1 MNEGTTSGPLPS
13 SPEMVTSTPHPLPPT
28 PSSQKLKLL
37 IVDDDES
44 IRSQMKWAL
53 IGEYEVLT
61 AEDRP
66 SALEVLRK
74 EHPTVAT
81 LDLGLP
87 PKPADTEEGFQTL
100 AEIMETSPGAKVI
113 VITGQD
119 DKKNALKAIGMGAY
133 DFFCKPIK
141 IDELKIVLTRAFYLS
156 QLEAENRLLQGR
168 LQGDSFEGMMGTS
181 KPIQEV
187 FSSLRKLADT
197 DVPVLVIGESGTGKE
212 LAARAIHRLSV
223 RKEGPFIPINCGAI
237 PENLLESELFGHEK
251 GSFTGAHIQR
261 KGRVE
266 SAQGGTLFLDEI
278 GELSPALQ
286 VKLLRYLQE
295 QKIERVGGREEIS
308 VDARVMAATNRD
320 LQKAMKAGKFREDLY
335 YRLGVVVV
343 SLPPLREREEDILL
357 LATSFLRRF
366 AEESKRKINGFS
378 KAAVQSL
385 ESYPWPGNIREME
398 NRIRRAVIMA
408 EGRKITPQDLELET
422 MLGRQEAKT
431 LKDAREEVEREIIQ
445 EALHRHNGNMT
456 RAAEELG
463 VSRPTLYELMD
474 KLGIGRGEY

>member
-1 MNEGTTSGPLPS
+1 VNNA
-13 SPEMVTSTPHPLPPT
+13 TPHPQPPI

-44 IRSQMKWAL
+44 IRSQMRWAL
-53 IGEYEVLT
+53 IEEYEVLT

-66 SALEVLRK
+66 SALEVLRQ
-74 EHPTVAT
+74 EYPTVAT

-100 AEIMETSPGAKVI
+100 AEMLETSPGTKVI

-141 IDELKIVLTRAFYLS
+141 IGELKIVLTRAFYLS
-156 QLEAENRLLQGR
+156 QLEAENRLLQDR

-181 KPIQEV
+181 KAIQEV
-187 FSSLRKLADT
+187 FSTLRKLATT

-212 LAARAIHRLSV
+212 LAARAIHRLSA
-223 RKEGPFIPINCGAI
+223 RKKGPFIPINCGAI

-308 VDARVMAATNRD
+308 VDARVMAATNRN

-343 SLPPLREREEDILL
+343 SLPPLREREGDILL
-357 LATSFLRRF
+357 LATFFLHRF
-366 AEESKRKINGFS
+366 TEESKRKINGFS
-378 KAAVQSL
+378 KTAVRSL

-408 EGRKITPQDLELET
+408 EGVKITPRDLELET
-422 MLGRQEAKT
+422 LPGRQEAKT
-431 LKDAREEVEREIIQ
+431 LKDAREETEREIVQ
-445 EALHRHNGNMT
+445 EALHRNNGNRS

-474 KLGIGRGEY
+474 KLGISRGKEGGGE

>member
-1 MNEGTTSGPLPS
+1 M
-13 SPEMVTSTPHPLPPT
+13 
-28 PSSQKLKLL
+28 
-37 IVDDDES
+37 
-44 IRSQMKWAL
+44 
-53 IGEYEVLT
+53 
-61 AEDRP
+61 
-66 SALEVLRK
+66 
-74 EHPTVAT
+74 AT

-87 PKPADTEEGFQTL
+87 PKPAETEEGFQAL
-100 AEIMETSPGAKVI
+100 AEILESSPGAKVI

-156 QLEAENRLLQGR
+156 QLEAENRLLQDR
-168 LQGDSFEGMMGTS
+168 LQGDSFEGMVGTS
-181 KPIQEV
+181 KAIQEV
-187 FSSLRKLADT
+187 FSSLRKLATT
-197 DVPVLVIGESGTGKE
+197 DVPVLVLGESGTGKE
-212 LAARAIHRLSV
+212 LAARAIHRLSA
-223 RKEGPFIPINCGAI
+223 RQEGPFIPINCGAI

-251 GSFTGAHIQR
+251 GAFTGAHIQR

-308 VDARVMAATNRD
+308 VDARVMAATNRN

-343 SLPPLREREEDILL
+343 SLPPLREREGDILL
-357 LATSFLRRF
+357 LATAFSASFRRGKQKKNQRF
-366 AEESKRKINGFS
+366 QQNGGPVPGKLFLAGKHPGDGKS
-378 KAAVQSL
+378 YSPGGDYGGRILKSL
-385 ESYPWPGNIREME
+385 PGTWNWKPC
-398 NRIRRAVIMA
+398 RAG
-408 EGRKITPQDLELET
+408 E
-422 MLGRQEAKT
+422 EAKT
-431 LKDAREEVEREIIQ
+431 LKDAREEVEREIVQ
-445 EALHRHNGNMT
+445 EALHRNNGNMT

-474 KLGIGRGEY
+474 KLGISKGEKGGGGGEDGRGKREVGSNGEEEGGRGRGVEEGRREKTEEKRGK

>member
-1 MNEGTTSGPLPS
+1 MELDYSPS
-13 SPEMVTSTPHPLPPT
+13 M
-28 PSSQKLKLL
+28 QKPRLL

-44 IRSQMKWAL
+44 IRSQMRWAL
-53 IGEYEVLT
+53 IEEYEVLT

-66 SALEVLRK
+66 SALEVHRK

-87 PKPADTEEGFQTL
+87 PKPAETEEGFQAL
-100 AEIMETSPGAKVI
+100 AEILETSPGTKVI

-119 DKKNALKAIGMGAY
+119 DKKNALRAIGMGAY

-156 QLEAENRLLQGR
+156 QLEAENRLLQDR
-168 LQGDSFEGMMGTS
+168 LQGDSFEGMMGT
-181 KPIQEV
+181 
-187 FSSLRKLADT
+187 
-197 DVPVLVIGESGTGKE
+197 
-212 LAARAIHRLSV
+212 RAIHRLSA
-223 RKEGPFIPINCGAI
+223 RKKGPFIPINCGAI

-308 VDARVMAATNRD
+308 VDARVMAATNRN

-343 SLPPLREREEDILL
+343 SLPPLREREGDILL
-357 LATSFLRRF
+357 LATFFLHRF
-366 AEESKRKINGFS
+366 TEESKRKINGFS
-378 KAAVQSL
+378 KTAVRSL

-408 EGRKITPQDLELET
+408 EGVKITPRDLELET
-422 MLGRQEAKT
+422 LPGRQEAKT
-431 LKDAREEVEREIIQ
+431 LKDAREETEREIVQ
-445 EALHRHNGNMT
+445 EALHRNNGNRS

-474 KLGIGRGEY
+474 KLGISRGKEGGGE

>member
-1 MNEGTTSGPLPS
+1 VNNSAPNPQ
-13 SPEMVTSTPHPLPPT
+13 PPI

-53 IGEYEVLT
+53 IEEYEVLT

-87 PKPADTEEGFQTL
+87 PKPADTEEGFQAL
-100 AEIMETSPGAKVI
+100 AEILEISPGTKVI

-141 IDELKIVLTRAFYLS
+141 IGELKIVLTRAFYLS
-156 QLEAENRLLQGR
+156 QLEAENRLLQDR

-181 KPIQEV
+181 KAIQEV
-187 FSSLRKLADT
+187 FSFLRKLATT

-212 LAARAIHRLSV
+212 LAARAIHRLSA
-223 RKEGPFIPINCGAI
+223 RQEGPFIPINCGAI

-261 KGRVE
+261 KGR
-266 SAQGGTLFLDEI
+266 EI
-278 GELSPALQ
+278 G
-286 VKLLRYLQE
+286 
-295 QKIERVGGREEIS
+295 
-308 VDARVMAATNRD
+308 
-320 LQKAMKAGKFREDLY
+320 
-335 YRLGVVVV
+335 
-343 SLPPLREREEDILL
+343 
-357 LATSFLRRF
+357 
-366 AEESKRKINGFS
+366 
-378 KAAVQSL
+378 
-385 ESYPWPGNIREME
+385 
-398 NRIRRAVIMA
+398 RAHV
-408 EGRKITPQDLELET
+408 
-422 MLGRQEAKT
+422 
-431 LKDAREEVEREIIQ
+431 
-445 EALHRHNGNMT
+445 
-456 RAAEELG
+456 
-463 VSRPTLYELMD
+463 
-474 KLGIGRGEY
+474 